1 MPTCDLRLVNAV
13 ILTMDAHFTV
23 HRRGSIAIGGDTI
36 LAVGQDADIYSAAE
50 TIDCG
55 GRVVMPGLIN
65 AHTHVPMT
73 LLRGLADDLR
83 LDVWLMGYMMPV
95 EREFVNPDF
104 VTLGTK
110 LGCAEMIRSGVT
122 CFADMYYFEDAIAQ
136 ATADAGMRALCGQT
150 VLRFPTPDATS
161 YEDSLA
167 LARSFIERWRGHPLI
182 VPAPAPHAPYT
193 CTPEILRAC
202 AELAVEFDVPLHTH
216 LAETTLEVD
225 NSRRE
230 HGMPVV
236 PWVKKQGLFDAKV
249 LAAHCVHVDEGEIR
263 ALKNSNAGV
272 AHNPTSNLKLG
283 AGIAPVARMRELG
296 VDVGIGTDGPASNND
311 LDMFEEMRL
320 AALLAKGAG
329 GDPTALPARDALA
342 MATRVGAR
350 ALHLDHLTG
359 SLEPGKRADLIVV
372 ELDHLHN
379 VPAFERDPNAVYAQ
393 IVYAAKSTDV
403 VDAMCN
409 GRWLMRDRALLTLDE
424 AALRDAA
431 RRQARRV
438 DLFLTGREVSVLQ
451 KLVAVGGA
459 VEQESFEVQV
469 KARIASEAPALA
481 ALASRQVTIVR
492 SSRYHQYDTYWSFD
506 DPEQGW
512 LRFREDEFL
521 DQDGNVTG
529 ARSRLTLTGRTRE
542 EEFGAVLL
550 FRSRYLAP
558 AIHSPRFYRE
568 YFRPAAE
575 HVVEK
580 DRRRWLLAYR
590 GVEFYAHLDRL
601 ITPPTDGWFIEIK
614 SRTWSRRDAEDK
626 AAVITEL
633 LALFGANPD
642 DTISDGYVQLA
653 AGKH

>member
-1 MPTCDLRLVNAV
+1 
-13 ILTMDAHFTV
+13 
-23 HRRGSIAIGGDTI
+23 
-36 LAVGQDADIYSAAE
+36 
-50 TIDCG
+50 
-55 GRVVMPGLIN
+55 
-65 AHTHVPMT
+65 
-73 LLRGLADDLR
+73 
-83 LDVWLMGYMMPV
+83 
-95 EREFVNPDF
+95 
-104 VTLGTK
+104 
-110 LGCAEMIRSGVT
+110 
-122 CFADMYYFEDAIAQ
+122 
-136 ATADAGMRALCGQT
+136 
-150 VLRFPTPDATS
+150 RFPTPDATS

-167 LARSFIERWRGHPLI
+167 LARAFIEKWRGHPLI

-438 DLFLTGREVSVLQ
+438 DLFLTGREVSVLRQ
-451 KLVAVGGA
+451 LVAVGG
-459 VEQESFEVQV
+459 VEQESCEVQV

-529 ARSRLTLTGRTRE
+529 ARSRLTLTG
-542 EEFGAVLL
+542 
-550 FRSRYLAP
+550 
-558 AIHSPRFYRE
+558 
-568 YFRPAAE
+568 
-575 HVVEK
+575 
-580 DRRRWLLAYR
+580 
-590 GVEFYAHLDRL
+590 
-601 ITPPTDGWFIEIK
+601 
-614 SRTWSRRDAEDK
+614 
-626 AAVITEL
+626 
-633 LALFGANPD
+633 
-642 DTISDGYVQLA
+642 
-653 AGKH
+653 